1 MVIDKESSRS
11 YHATDGDDETSPGDV
26 IYLYDERVIRK
37 IDIAR
42 NRIYYIAGSQEWNE
56 SFVNGSFLEARFR
69 HIQDITLSNDG
80 NTLYVID
87 DNAIRAID
95 LENEE
100 VTTLTGSRDWG
111 YNDGSLSSARFEGPR
126 GIAMDSNG
134 DLIVRQY
141 GKLRKIDIDGDNVTT
156 ILEND
161 WSSGDLVIDS
171 ADNVY
176 FAGHDRHQLFSFS
189 NTGEL
194 SIIINSDNNSGTLD
208 GVLKN
213 AKIERPEDIIL
224 NSSGDLVFVERNNTG
239 SLRKIDFL
247 NKLRIPAGQ
256 QSGTFTLNINDDGT
270 FEPQEDISVAI
281 TSAEGIEIIP
291 NQEVLNLTINSDD
304 SAPEVQLVSAD
315 SNISEGAQ
323 TTLTFQLGN
332 ASESGARLDMSQGQ
346 KGNYVYLGS
355 IGTHKYY
362 MSYENKT
369 WTDAKNI
376 ATNLGGYLVAIDDE
390 TENQWIRD
398 QMSNNGYDW
407 ESVWIGF
414 TDEANEG
421 IFEWVNGSQSTYTN
435 WNNGEPNNAGGEDYT
450 ELLNNGKWNDLP
462 DHDRKFII
470 EFSGTV
476 SSLPT
481 VITYTAEESNP
492 GEFVDVSSG
501 TITIPAGSARATLT
515 LTAKDDQLDE
525 AADTV
530 TYTITEIADANGS
543 IGDKNSVV
551 VTIDDDDLPQ
561 INIDEISD
569 PSFNENGGELVIT
582 ASILNAKPF
591 ESSLSV
597 SLNQGDSDSAEYN
610 TDYVIAELQNV
621 LTFAGSGTSNYNE
634 GSGDLASFN
643 RPSGIVADSSGNLY
657 VADSENNVIRKIDS
671 QGVVTTYAGNGNW
684 EHDRV
689 EGFRTDVGFAHPR
702 VLVFNANGELLV
714 FEGGRHRISKIDNSG
729 NVTRV
734 IGDYNGSGWGDNDGN
749 NTEAQFR
756 DIRGMVFDS
765 SGNLFVTDDG
775 KIKKISFDAGDGSA
789 SSITFAGTGNW
800 GYVDGAGSDA
810 EFREPFG
817 ITIDSS
823 DNLYVADRHN
833 HRIRKITPSGDV
845 STYAGANN
853 DGYQDGSL
861 LSSRFRSPSGISTD
875 SNGDMYITEIDGYR
889 IRKID
894 TSESN
899 VSTVAGSGMYGHLDS
914 DLLSSKFKRPIGI
927 TSTSS
932 AIYISDTDAHR
943 IRKIE
948 LLPSIKIP
956 AGATS
961 GTLTLR
967 GKDDFKYE
975 SLENL
980 TVSVTGVSN
989 ALDVSYDP
997 ITASIVSDDDAPIA
1011 KISIGDNIL
1020 NEANNGTVEITV
1032 SLSDVFSSGKIDMDE
1047 SDKSDYYYLGNYDG
1061 SNYYASKNNRHYNF
1075 DEAKSLAE
1083 SLGGQLAIITSSGE
1097 QETIVQGIYNS
1108 DPEFSQDNNRWLNH
1122 WIGLDY
1128 DDNSN
1133 WVWSNGIT
1141 SSYENWRDTW
1151 QRDEHHGREAA
1162 WLHEDGKWYS
1172 ARKHDHRRFIVEFS
1186 SAISDS
1192 ETLLNI
1198 SFADLD
1204 GSGTTVE
1211 GAEGT
1216 ADFSSNL
1223 NSGQI
1228 TIPAGNAN
1236 STVILTAVDNDGD
1249 EPIERFT
1256 VNLDG
1261 AVGESATINSEET
1274 NSVNVTINDSS
1285 PTNVTLSIQDN
1296 VSEIS
1301 EVDGQAILVAE
1312 LTNTKLYPVSVELTF
1327 ADSGDLVALFG
1338 SDYESSDLNAVTTF
1352 VGSGND
1358 GYLDGNAESAM
1369 FSNRFENIIEDNSG
1383 NILVADLDNMA
1394 IRKIDGKGN
1403 VSTFYRGNDWNNELR
1418 GPTAM
1423 AIHPTTGDLY
1433 VAEVFEHRISIIDQN
1448 GNLTRLIDSS
1458 SENGDYLRFDNQPRG
1473 LVFDS
1478 NGTLFVQED
1487 HRISKVEFNGDAVS
1501 KSTFVGNGNW
1511 GDRDGFGDQA
1521 EFGIVRNIVIDSNNN
1536 IYYAD
1541 EAHHKIKKVSPDGNV
1556 ITIAGEWWDYADG
1569 YGTNAR
1575 FRHPERLAIDSN
1587 DNLYVSDREN
1597 YRIRKIEKEGDRYK
1611 VSTIAGNG
1619 NYGFVDGSPDQSE
1632 FKQVTALTVSNGIL
1646 YAWDRDERKLRK
1658 LLLNPVMNIAAGSK
1672 TATFNISGIDDTSYE
1687 SDESIIVTGSS
1698 SDASLASSEPL
1709 NLTLTSDED
1718 TPKVVLKSNSSI
1730 LNENEGTISFDV
1742 VLVDSKGAA
1751 ANWANTDLP
1760 SESSNAF
1767 DFMGEYDGHKY
1778 YFSRDRMTW
1787 EEARQNAL
1795 RQGGRM
1801 LVIEDRGE
1809 NDFIGS
1815 IMIHDGTWIGHYR
1828 PTDQDVWSNIYGDVN
1843 YTNWAQINGG
1853 EGTANDITGYAL
1865 TYGNE
1870 WFNHDQ
1876 YDTRHY
1882 ILEYGPVASSELD
1895 SSVRLKFAGNST
1907 FGAESDNDYSSSL
1920 IEAVIPA
1927 NSQKTT
1933 ITLSGLDDGFEEEI
1947 ETIEVSLELI
1957 TDDEGNSVSNV
1968 ELGEES
1974 NFLSFLILDDE
1985 VPNVTY
1991 SSSETEISENG
2002 GSVTITAELSNAKL
2016 YPTTVYL
2023 SLDGTSTANA
2033 DYTVSALYGYENF
2046 LGSSGERGLSN
2057 ESGSNARL
2065 NSPTWITPY
2074 FDDSFLFYDEDA
2086 HVIRKSDSNGNV
2098 SLFLGIPYS
2107 NCGGCEGDAGQTPID
2122 LDREYGGIAVDL
2134 SWGGVYWVSQEGHIM
2149 AYNPDNNLITNIR
2162 PGDSSNGAS
2171 IGGIAI
2177 LNSVI
2182 YYSKVYEQTIN
2193 ALYWNGGGFDDVVI
2207 VGHGGNTMYDESQD
2221 GVRRSFDDPVQSFPS
2236 YLEADPVNNRI
2247 YANTYAPWW
2256 MDYEY
2261 NGLKKG
2267 LIVLDIDSRQQWS
2280 YRGLLPENPY
2290 IGQISFDPSSQNLF
2304 YTNQTDLHIIGF
2316 DDSGNYFNK
2325 GVINGFYDFDWSFNS
2340 AVVGNN
2346 LFVVNHNQH
2355 TIGKIGLS
2363 ASILIPAGETI
2374 KQVTF
2379 DALKDPWFE
2388 DDETM
2393 DVNVASISN
2402 GFSDSSDIADVTIVE
2417 STRLTLVEDA
2427 PFEGVENG
2435 KVSWGDYDRDG
2446 DMDLALMGDASIGT
2460 ITNVYKNNGED
2471 GFTNTLQNFTKVIGG
2486 DIEFVD
2492 VDQDGWLDVAVS
2504 GNSSDGRISKL
2515 YINVKGQYFEES
2527 VSYSEQVIG
2536 LSQAD
2541 MEWADVDN
2549 DSDPDLIIS
2558 GIDNENNFRTIYY
2571 TNIGNGNFFE
2581 EKLFYSNGYI
2591 QGEIDIVDNNN
2602 DGDNDLFITGISGSV
2617 GDQFYNNTRIDNT
2630 YYWGGNHSDVD
2641 VGLSGGNTEY
2651 LDIDGDGLM
2660 DFLSI
2665 GKQDINSSVVDSR
2678 SNLMDLNYLPKLSNI
2693 DFDFADYNNDGLS
2706 DVVISGEDSQTGLG
2720 ITKLYVTSSD
2730 LYGDQYQLIETDLEL
2745 EGLRESSVDW
2755 IDYDKDGDLDLFITG
2770 LDVDGEAKS
2779 LLYKAENK
2787 NNLNTPPSKIEG
2799 LNVFGYG
2806 GNGTLVITWDKP
2818 QDDYSKSF
2826 RYNVRVG
2833 TTPGGSD
2840 ILYANSITDEGENN
2854 GSTLLDISSLTTRT
2868 NTFLTVLPGTY
2879 YVSVQAIDGGNLG
2892 GPFSDEVSTTVDY
2905 PWNLQRLGGLIDRRL
2920 RTEEHSSMKFIDIDK
2935 DGDKDLIGGNVG
2947 TRDFG
2952 RSAINVFAFQNDIFE
2967 PKRQYWGGVS
2977 SFEIADFNRDGNEDI
2992 IVGVEEN
2999 NGTRVYILLNTYD
3012 QDEERENGDREYF
3025 TEHWPFEGDN
3035 LLESVYNIKFAV
3047 KDLNNDGLSDV
3058 LMAGESSKISSEA
3071 TAVVG
3076 VSSVVPFDSSGAV
3089 GFNGF
3094 YLSSPESIG
3103 DDKLS
3108 SLSFISFDFGDI
3120 DNDLDYDFLISGYSF
3135 DGYKTLL
3142 YENKRLLD
3150 DNGAVVQ
3157 PMEVYFEENE
3167 SINFVS
3173 VKEGTTQFVDFDADG
3188 KLDIIFSGQSADGDI
3203 FTAYK
3208 NTGNNKFAAVDLN
3221 LPPVRDGNFTFG
3233 DMFGRGVN
3241 DVVYSGTVSGQGT
3254 FSKIAYFDPDALRF
3268 IDSGY
3273 ELFLDDANIGM
3284 ADFDGDYD
3292 TDLVLTGKWNGDPT
3306 DYFYHGYVYMNVR
3319 GFAGEDSSANS
3330 SDDNNTKTSSR
3341 GDVRESTSDDNEGA
3355 KTGNSLNT
3363 RPNPPSSISVQR
3375 QRLAE
3380 NSYEVVINWTA
3391 GSDDETPVDALT
3403 YSLKIGTSAGG
3414 EEILVSGANSEGVRN
3429 SGTPGNAS
3437 TNRSWKLT
3445 LPEGVYYASVQ
3456 SVDASFIGS
3465 KFSSPQDFTVTSAY
3479 KLGDSNGD
3487 DSVNIL
3493 DLTSNLDYIL
3503 GNDLKVFVNEV
3514 ADVNGDGN
3522 INVTDISGIVN
3533 IILTEPGIARG
3544 SSYDPYEWEY
3554 YSNKPIGEA
3563 KLVRRDGKIY
3573 LENDKPVTS
3582 LQFSFDSTV
3591 EYELSE
3597 EMENM
3602 TVVNFVE
3609 DGIRTFVIYS
3619 YNNQR
3624 IDELTDIIFDYIDL
3638 NDSDEFELRDMSA
3651 GSENGL
3657 SLDIKFSDESFFD
3670 DSDDIIQIYPN
3681 PVVSD
3686 VNLLTDITE
3695 NVNKIE
3701 VSVYNVLGVSVYQ
3714 TNINSIGRLNSLDL
3728 SMLSSGVYTVKV
3740 RMITDKNEEVI
3751 NVHKLIKK

>member
-1 MVIDKESSRS
+1 M
-11 YHATDGDDETSPGDV
+11 
-26 IYLYDERVIRK
+26 
-37 IDIAR
+37 
-42 NRIYYIAGSQEWNE
+42 
-56 SFVNGSFLEARFR
+56 
-69 HIQDITLSNDG
+69 
-80 NTLYVID
+80 YVID

-95 LENEE
+95 LENDE

-194 SIIINSDNNSGTLD
+194 SIIINSDNNSGTVD
-208 GVLKN
+208 GVLKD

-224 NSSGDLVFVERNNTG
+224 SSGNLVFVERNNTG
-239 SLRKIDFL
+239 SLRKIDFV

-281 TSAEGIEIIP
+281 TSAEAIEITP
-291 NQEVLNLTINSDD
+291 GAEVLNLTINSDD
-304 SAPEVQLVSAD
+304 LAPEVQLVSAD

-362 MSYENKT
+362 MSYDNKT

-435 WNNGEPNNAGGEDYT
+435 WNHGEPNNAGGEDYT

-462 DHDRKFII
+462 DHDRKFVI

-515 LTAKDDQLDE
+515 LTAKDDELDE

-530 TYTITEIADANGS
+530 TYTITEIEDANGS

-561 INIDEISD
+561 IDIDEISD

-591 ESSLSV
+591 ESSLSLSV
-597 SLNQGDSDSAEYN
+597 NQGDSDSAEYN
-610 TDYVIAELQNV
+610 NDYVIAELQNV

-734 IGDYNGSGWGDNDGN
+734 IGDYNGSGEGDSDGDN
-749 NTEAQFR
+749 TMAQFR
-756 DIRGMVFDS
+756 NIRGMVFDS
-765 SGNLFVTDDG
+765 SGNLFVTDDA

-800 GYVDGAGSDA
+800 GYADGAGSNA

-927 TSTSS
+927 TSSSS

-997 ITASIVSDDDAPIA
+997 ITASIISDDDPPIA

-1122 WIGLDY
+1122 WIGFDY

-1192 ETLLNI
+1192 ETVLNI

-1211 GAEGT
+1211 GVEGT

-1249 EPIERFT
+1249 EPIERFA

-1285 PTNVTLSIQDN
+1285 ATQVTLSVQDN

-1301 EVDGQAILVAE
+1301 EVDGQATLVAE

-1338 SDYESSDLNAVTTF
+1338 SDYESSDLNAITTF

-1369 FSNRFENIIEDNSG
+1369 FSHAFENIITDNSG

-1418 GPTAM
+1418 GPSAM

-1433 VAEVFEHRISIIDQN
+1433 VTEVWEHRISIIDQN
-1448 GNLTRLIDSS
+1448 GNLTRLLDSS

-1487 HRISKVEFNGDAVS
+1487 HRISKIEFNGDAVS

-1556 ITIAGEWWDYADG
+1556 TTIAGEWWDYADG

-1587 DNLYVSDREN
+1587 GNLYVSDREN
-1597 YRIRKIEKEGDRYK
+1597 YRIRKIEQEGDRYK

-1698 SDASLASSEPL
+1698 SDASLASSDPL
-1709 NLTLTSDED
+1709 ALTLTSDEL
-1718 TPKVVLKSNSSI
+1718 TPKVVLKSDSSI
-1730 LNENEGTISFDV
+1730 LNENQGSISFDV

-1760 SESSNAF
+1760 SESSNSF
-1767 DFMGEYDGHKY
+1767 DYMGEYDGHKY
-1778 YFSRDRMTW
+1778 YFSRNRMTW
-1787 EEARQNAL
+1787 EEAREDAL
-1795 RQGGRM
+1795 RLGGQM

-1815 IMIHDGTWIGHYR
+1815 IMIYDGTWIGHYR

-1843 YTNWAQINGG
+1843 YTNWAHVNQGG
-1853 EGTANDITGYAL
+1853 NANDLTGYAM

-1870 WFNHDQ
+1870 WFDHDQ
-1876 YDTRHY
+1876 NDTRHY

-1957 TDDEGNSVSNV
+1957 TDEEGNNISNV

-2023 SLDGTSTANA
+2023 SLDGTSDAGA
-2033 DYTVSALYGYENF
+2033 DYTVSSLYGYENY
-2046 LGSSGERGLSN
+2046 LGQDGEQGLRN
-2057 ESGSNARL
+2057 GSGSFARL
-2065 NSPTWITPY
+2065 NYPTKITPY
-2074 FDDSFLFYDEDA
+2074 LNDSFLIYDEDA
-2086 HVIRKSDSNGNV
+2086 HVIRVVDNTGNV
-2098 SLFLGIPYS
+2098 SDLAGYAYS
-2107 NCGGCEGDAGQTPID
+2107 NCGECTGDAQQTPID
-2122 LDREYGGIAVDL
+2122 LHRDYGGMAADLNNGNVFWISQSMRIMGYNAQDNQITEIKGNDLSYGGIAVL
-2134 SWGGVYWVSQEGHIM
+2134 
-2149 AYNPDNNLITNIR
+2149 
-2162 PGDSSNGAS
+2162 NGE
-2171 IGGIAI
+2171 
-2177 LNSVI
+2177 I
-2182 YYSKVYEQTIN
+2182 YYSSLWTAEIWK
-2193 ALYWNGGGFDDVVI
+2193 LSWNGDGFDNILVAGDGNGGYDYNEDETGGQSKSLNSPFMRYPGELVADHNNNKIYVNHYSAYYDTSWIRRVFTVVDL
-2207 VGHGGNTMYDESQD
+2207 NN
-2221 GVRRSFDDPVQSFPS
+2221 QS
-2236 YLEADPVNNRI
+2236 YK
-2247 YANTYAPWW
+2247 T
-2256 MDYEY
+2256 
-2261 NGLKKG
+2261 
-2267 LIVLDIDSRQQWS
+2267 
-2280 YRGLLPENPY
+2280 YRGLLPESGA
-2290 IGQISFDPSSQNLF
+2290 IGSFSVGPNGDV
-2304 YTNQTDLHIIGF
+2304 YTTNYSDLIVIGN
-2316 DDSGNYFNK
+2316 DGDNNYFIKDTRSGYGN
-2325 GVINGFYDFDWSFNS
+2325 FDWTYHST
-2340 AVVGNN
+2340 VVGNN
-2346 LFVVNHNQH
+2346 LFVVNHMQH
-2355 TIGKIGLS
+2355 TVGKINLT
-2363 ASILIPAGETI
+2363 ASIDIPAGETM

-2379 DALKDPWFE
+2379 NALKDPWFE

-2393 DVNVASISN
+2393 DVNIASISN
-2402 GFSDSSDIADVTIVE
+2402 GFSDNSDIADVTIVE

-2504 GNSSDGRISKL
+2504 GNSSEGRISKL

-2630 YYWGGNHSDVD
+2630 YYWGGNQSDVD

-2818 QDDYSKSF
+2818 QDDYSNSF

-2892 GPFSDEVSTTVDY
+2892 GPFSDEVSATVDY

-2952 RSAINVFAFQNDIFE
+2952 KSAINVFAFQNDIFE

-2999 NGTRVYILLNTYD
+2999 NGTRVHILLNTYD

-3341 GDVRESTSDDNEGA
+3341 GEVRESTSDDNEGA

-3391 GSDDETPVDALT
+3391 GSDDETPADALT

-3657 SLDIKFSDESFFD
+3657 SLNLKFSDESFFD